1 MPCRRSA
8 AGDLAAGRSRHP
20 ALRAEVGQAA
30 ACAAGPTGEADGAA
44 VIDELMAEDDPL
56 ATRDDRDEVALS
68 ADRVGA
74 AREVEAPADP
84 ADVGV
89 DDDTLSA
96 AKPDTED
103 DVGGLPADARQ
114 LHKLRQRHGDLAAMP
129 LDEPLTAAEEVLRLR
144 PEESGAADHL
154 LDVLLSRGSQAS
166 GGRPAPE
173 QLRGHEVH
181 PAIGALGREDGRQKE
196 LEWRA
201 EIERT
206 AGGGVEL

>member
-20 ALRAEVGQAA
+20 ALRTKVGQAA
-30 ACAAGPTGEADGAA
+30 ACAAGPPGEADGAA

-56 ATRDDRDEVALS
+56 ATRDDRDEVALGT
-68 ADRVGA
+68 DRVGA

-89 DDDTLSA
+89 DDDPLGA
-96 AKPDTED
+96 AKPDTEN
-103 DVGGLPADARQ
+103 DVGGLPADT
-114 LHKLRQRHGDLAAMP
+114 RQRDKLLERDGDLAAMP
-129 LDEPLTAAEEVLRLR
+129 FDEPLTAAEEVLRLR

-154 LDVLLSRGSQAS
+154 LDLLLSRGGQAR
-166 GGRPAPE
+166 GGRPAAE
-173 QLRGHEVH
+173 QFRGHEVH
-181 PAIGALGREDGRQKE
+181 AAIGALGREDGGQKE

-206 AGGGVEL
+206 ARGGVKL

>member
-8 AGDLAAGRSRHP
+8 ADDAAAGRDRHP
-20 ALRAEVGQAA
+20 ALRAEVGQPA

-56 ATRDDRDEVALS
+56 APRDDRDEVALGT
-68 ADRVGA
+68 DRVGA
-74 AREVEAPADP
+74 AREVEAPANP

-89 DDDTLSA
+89 DNDPLGA
-96 AKPDTED
+96 AKPDAEN
-103 DVGGLPADARQ
+103 DVGRLPADARQ
-114 LHKLRQRHGDLAAMP
+114 LHQLRQRDGDLAAMP

-154 LDVLLSRGSQAS
+154 LDLLLSRGGQAR
-166 GGRPAPE
+166 GGRPAAE
-173 QLRGHEVH
+173 QLRGDLIDA
-181 PAIGALGREDGRQKE
+181 AIGALGREDGGQKE
-196 LEWRA
+196 LERRA

>member
-56 ATRDDRDEVALS
+56 ATRDDRDEVALG

-84 ADVGV
+84 PDVGV
-89 DDDTLSA
+89 DDDPLGA
-96 AKPDTED
+96 AKPDTEN

-114 LHKLRQRHGDLAAMP
+114 RDKLLERHGDLAAMP

-154 LDVLLSRGSQAS
+154 LDVLLSRGCQAS

-173 QLRGHEVH
+173 QLRGYLIDA
-181 PAIGALGREDGRQKE
+181 AIGALGRKDRRQKE

-201 EIERT
+201 EVERT
-206 AGGGVEL
+206 AGGGVER

>member
-8 AGDLAAGRSRHP
+8 AGDAAAGRDRHP

-30 ACAAGPTGEADGAA
+30 ARAAGPTGEADGAA

-56 ATRDDRDEVALS
+56 APGDDRDEVTLGT
-68 ADRVGA
+68 DCVGA

-89 DDDTLSA
+89 DDDPLGA
-96 AKPDTED
+96 AKPDAED
-103 DVGGLPADARQ
+103 DVGRLPADARQ
-114 LHKLRQRHGDLAAMP
+114 LHQFGERRGNLAAMS
-129 LDEPLTAAEEVLRLR
+129 LNEPLTAAEEVLRLR
-144 PEESGAADHL
+144 AEESGAADHL
-154 LDVLLSRGSQAS
+154 LDVLLSRGCQAS
-166 GGRPAPE
+166 GGRPAAE
-173 QLRGHEVH
+173 QLRGHLIDA
-181 PAIGALGREDGRQKE
+181 AIGALGREDGRQKE

-206 AGGGVEL
+206 AGGGVEI

>member
-8 AGDLAAGRSRHP
+8 AGDMAAGRSRHP
-20 ALRAEVGQAA
+20 ALRAEVGQSAA
-30 ACAAGPTGEADGAA
+30 RAAGPPGEANGAA

-56 ATRDDRDEVALS
+56 ATRDDRDEVALG

-84 ADVGV
+84 PDVGV
-89 DDDTLSA
+89 DDDPLGA

-114 LHKLRQRHGDLAAMP
+114 RDKLGERDGDLAAMP
-129 LDEPLTAAEEVLRLR
+129 LDEPLTAAEEVLRFR

-154 LDVLLSRGSQAS
+154 LDLLLPRSCQAG

-173 QLRGHEVH
+173 QFRGYEVH
-181 PAIGALGREDGRQKE
+181 PAIGALGRKDGRQKE
-196 LEWRA
+196 LERRA
-201 EIERT
+201 EVERT
-206 AGGGVEL
+206 AGGGVER